1 MEVRKI
7 CQWCGKP
14 FIAQKTT
21 TCYCSHQC
29 SNFGY
34 KERIRE
40 RKRQLKRSQEL
51 LQPRQ
56 AAEGQDFFSFAQA
69 AKLMGVTRQ
78 YIYKLVKE
86 SKLRASRISGKK
98 SLIRRAD
105 IELMMKTKPYER
117 VVPKEDFD
125 ISEYCTA
132 EEIAEKYKVNAKWVW
147 TYTRQHKVPKV
158 RIRQFNYYSKKHI
171 DAAFAKYEVDSDLTE
186 WYTPEEIQEKY
197 CVVILH
203 FASGKLDLGKEKGQE
218 SIYKFAMEN
227 ILAEAFTE
235 KIKMENVICWEE
247 NKGTYLGILSEF
259 SEKETKERA
268 EQVRN
273 IFEKY
278 FPETLQI
285 GYISPSVPFYE
296 VGLEKEKIMEYDKT
310 HIYDEGEIKEF
321 MVLLR
326 EKEASGHIL
335 DEDYIL
341 QCLNKGFRVST
352 MEYLQKTLQ
361 HVKQTMHSVE
371 GFRNFQVELTQLVS
385 KYLHDK
391 KENMNSV
398 IRDPI
403 YLRLDMNAVKSLRKE
418 SKVVQTKKQY

>member
-29 SNFGY
+29 SNLGY

-117 VVPKEDFD
+117 IMPKEDFD
-125 ISEYCTA
+125 ITEYYTA

-186 WYTPEEIQEKY
+186 WYTPEDIQEKY
-197 CVVILH
+197 GMTRVAIRSQVYRNNIPSKKEHGQIFYSKLH
-203 FASGKLDLGKEKGQE
+203 FDLSKSSEQE
-218 SIYKFAMEN
+218 SLIRR
-227 ILAEAFTE
+227 
-235 KIKMENVICWEE
+235 
-247 NKGTYLGILSEF
+247 KGI
-259 SEKETKERA
+259 
-268 EQVRN
+268 N
-273 IFEKY
+273 
-278 FPETLQI
+278 
-285 GYISPSVPFYE
+285 
-296 VGLEKEKIMEYDKT
+296 
-310 HIYDEGEIKEF
+310 
-321 MVLLR
+321 
-326 EKEASGHIL
+326 
-335 DEDYIL
+335 
-341 QCLNKGFRVST
+341 
-352 MEYLQKTLQ
+352 
-361 HVKQTMHSVE
+361 
-371 GFRNFQVELTQLVS
+371 
-385 KYLHDK
+385 
-391 KENMNSV
+391 
-398 IRDPI
+398 
-403 YLRLDMNAVKSLRKE
+403 
-418 SKVVQTKKQY
+418 

>member
-1 MEVRKI
+1 MEIRKI

-29 SNFGY
+29 SNLGY

-86 SKLRASRISGKK
+86 SKLRASRLSGKK

-117 VVPKEDFD
+117 IMPKEDFD
-125 ISEYCTA
+125 ITEYYTA
-132 EEIAEKYKVNAKWVW
+132 EEIAQKYKVNAKWVW

-186 WYTPEEIQEKY
+186 WYTPEDIQEKY
-197 CVVILH
+197 GMTRVAIRSHVYRNNIP
-203 FASGKLDLGKEKGQE
+203 SKKEHGRF
-218 SIYKFAMEN
+218 SIPNSTSIFPRLLN
-227 ILAEAFTE
+227 R
-235 KIKMENVICWEE
+235 
-247 NKGTYLGILSEF
+247 
-259 SEKETKERA
+259 RA
-268 EQVRN
+268 RRN
-273 IFEKY
+273 ITRSRRQWKNSNFPVTRFIIFCSSTR
-278 FPETLQI
+278 FPEKRT
-285 GYISPSVPFYE
+285 G
-296 VGLEKEKIMEYDKT
+296 
-310 HIYDEGEIKEF
+310 
-321 MVLLR
+321 
-326 EKEASGHIL
+326 AS
-335 DEDYIL
+335 
-341 QCLNKGFRVST
+341 SA
-352 MEYLQKTLQ
+352 
-361 HVKQTMHSVE
+361 S
-371 GFRNFQVELTQLVS
+371 
-385 KYLHDK
+385 
-391 KENMNSV
+391 
-398 IRDPI
+398 
-403 YLRLDMNAVKSLRKE
+403 
-418 SKVVQTKKQY
+418 

>member
-1 MEVRKI
+1 MEIRKI

-29 SNFGY
+29 SNLGY

-86 SKLRASRISGKK
+86 SKLRASRLSGKK

-117 VVPKEDFD
+117 IMPKEDFD
-125 ISEYCTA
+125 ITEYYTA
-132 EEIAEKYKVNAKWVW
+132 EEIAQKYKVNAKWVW

-197 CVVILH
+197 GMTRIAIRSHVYRNNIP
-203 FASGKLDLGKEKGQE
+203 SKKSTGRYSTPNST
-218 SIYKFAMEN
+218 SIFPRLLN
-227 ILAEAFTE
+227 R
-235 KIKMENVICWEE
+235 
-247 NKGTYLGILSEF
+247 
-259 SEKETKERA
+259 RA
-268 EQVRN
+268 RRN
-273 IFEKY
+273 ITRSRRQWKNSNSLVTRCTVFY
-278 FPETLQI
+278 SSTRFPEKRT
-285 GYISPSVPFYE
+285 G
-296 VGLEKEKIMEYDKT
+296 
-310 HIYDEGEIKEF
+310 
-321 MVLLR
+321 
-326 EKEASGHIL
+326 AS
-335 DEDYIL
+335 
-341 QCLNKGFRVST
+341 SA
-352 MEYLQKTLQ
+352 
-361 HVKQTMHSVE
+361 S
-371 GFRNFQVELTQLVS
+371 
-385 KYLHDK
+385 
-391 KENMNSV
+391 
-398 IRDPI
+398 
-403 YLRLDMNAVKSLRKE
+403 
-418 SKVVQTKKQY
+418 